1 MRLVNLGSYV
11 FCAVAS
17 CGWQNTEVPKFAVGR
32 GGKSGLYLL
41 ETVIWEYPETQQVP
55 ARNISER
62 TRTVNWGLG
71 LLRVIVFIVSIF

>member
-1 MRLVNLGSYV
+1 VNLGSFV

-41 ETVIWEYPETQQVP
+41 ETVIWN
-55 ARNISER
+55 R
-62 TRTVNWGLG
+62 
-71 LLRVIVFIVSIF
+71 LRVSANGCMLAMAAKQLLQTANLLQT